1 MNRTLWGISFA
12 WWAVSSAFL
21 VSAIG
26 LIAFG
31 FWCFGFLSFSENL
44 IAEAVG
50 LLIALSVAI
59 WVIEGRVLSRES
71 RRRDILEYRR
81 QVFQIVGEIGFLLAK
96 DIAEPL
102 ANEFEPEIDLYGYER
117 GNWEEFKSLLREIF
131 RRLRDVRHNGLPPY
145 IGLTEED
152 ADSIM
157 RACQNMT
164 SQIRERI
171 NSRPDFAN
179 FDVLGGLLLVIPR
192 IDDHIERAYRL
203 DLSDDPIDRYV
214 EIGELGE
221 LILDMTECITPL
233 SEGSELW

>member
-1 MNRTLWGISFA
+1 M
-12 WWAVSSAFL
+12 
-21 VSAIG
+21 
-26 LIAFG
+26 
-31 FWCFGFLSFSENL
+31 
-44 IAEAVG
+44 G

-117 GNWEEFKSLLREIF
+117 GNWEEFKPLLRQIF

-145 IGLTEED
+145 IGLTEEN

-179 FDVLGGLLLVIPR
+179 FDVLGGLLLAIPR
-192 IDDHIERAYRL
+192 IDDHVDRAYRL